1 MKSRYSA
8 LMAHGLAL
16 FTAIAWGSSF
26 IASKILLESYSPTQ
40 LMLMRFALAY
50 LALWL
55 CCPKMLKLSL
65 REELRFAALAVSG
78 CSLYF
83 LFENSA
89 LTYTYASNVSI
100 IVAAAPILTAV
111 AVRLFFP
118 EEKLRLGSVL
128 GFCVAIAGVAMVV
141 FNGQVVLKLSPL
153 GDLLS
158 FAAAACW
165 AVYSVILRGM
175 VDKYDNLLL
184 TRRLMLWGFVSG
196 LPIAIFEGRSFS
208 LAPLLNGEYIFCVL
222 FLSFVCSALGYVFW
236 NSATRRLGVVV
247 VCNYVYI
254 IPFFTMLTGV
264 IVLGEPLSATGVAGA
279 ALIMLGMFIAD
290 RKKS

>member
-1 MKSRYSA
+1 
-8 LMAHGLAL
+8 MAHGFAL
-16 FTAIAWGSSF
+16 FTAVAWGSSF

-50 LALWL
+50 GALWL
-55 CCPKMLKLSL
+55 CCPKTLKLSF

-89 LTYTYASNVSI
+89 LTHTYASNVSI

-111 AVRLFFP
+111 AVRLFYP
-118 EEKLRLGSVL
+118 EEKLGLGSIL

-165 AVYSVILRGM
+165 AVYSVLLRGM
-175 VDKYDNLLL
+175 VGKYDNLLL
-184 TRRLMLWGFVSG
+184 TRRLMLWGFISG
-196 LPIAIFEGRSFS
+196 LPIAIFEGRDFS
-208 LAPLLNGEYIFCVL
+208 LVPMLNGEYIFCIL
-222 FLSFVCSALGYVFW
+222 FLSFVCSALGYIFW

-264 IVLGEPLSATGVAGA
+264 IVLGEPLSAMGIIGA

-290 RKKS
+290 RKKP

>member
-1 MKSRYSA
+1 
-8 LMAHGLAL
+8 
-16 FTAIAWGSSF
+16 
-26 IASKILLESYSPTQ
+26 
-40 LMLMRFALAY
+40 
-50 LALWL
+50 
-55 CCPKMLKLSL
+55 
-65 REELRFAALAVSG
+65 
-78 CSLYF
+78 
-83 LFENSA
+83 
-89 LTYTYASNVSI
+89 
-100 IVAAAPILTAV
+100 
-111 AVRLFFP
+111 
-118 EEKLRLGSVL
+118 
-128 GFCVAIAGVAMVV
+128 
-141 FNGQVVLKLSPL
+141 
-153 GDLLS
+153 
-158 FAAAACW
+158 
-165 AVYSVILRGM
+165 

-264 IVLGEPLSATGVAGA
+264 IVLGEPLSAMGVAGA